1 MSINE
6 IINREISWL
15 SFNHRVLQEAEDPN
29 VPLIERVRFLGIFSN
44 NLDEFFKV
52 RVATIKRMIDLHV
65 QPVKTT
71 GDKPSKILR
80 QIHEIV
86 MDLQE
91 EFGETYAKILQEL
104 ERENIYIL
112 NENDLDEQKGK
123 FVKEYFNNNVMP
135 TLSTILLNNILPPI
149 LKDKT
154 IYLATKLTNT
164 KTGDVQY
171 ALIEV
176 PRKAV
181 SRFVILPPENNK
193 KFIILV
199 DDVVRYCLCEIFS
212 MFDFDLFEAYTIKL
226 TRDAELDIDNDLSKS
241 FLEKISKGVAGREKG
256 HPTRFIYD
264 SSIPDDLLKY
274 ITNKMNFTKY
284 DNLIPGGR
292 YHNFSDFMDF
302 PNMGRPDLEHKKINP
317 ITHKLF
323 KGQSSLLSVIEK
335 KDILLHYPYYNFGQ
349 YIYLLREASIDPN
362 VVSIKTTIYR
372 TAKHSKVINALINA
386 AKNNKQVT
394 VNIEL
399 RARFDEGANIH
410 WSKKLQDAGAKV
422 LFGIDGLKV
431 HSKLVLI
438 TKKIN
443 NEYKQY
449 GGVGTG
455 NFHEGTARVYS
466 DFLLLT
472 IDKRITREI
481 DRVFEYFENTYQN
494 FAFKYLLV
502 SPLNQRRRIMK
513 LIDNEIVNA
522 LTNKPAYIIFKLN
535 SLVDKEIINKLY
547 QANEAGV
554 KIFLIVRGI
563 CSLIPGV
570 PGMSENIQAVSI
582 VDKFLEHTRIF
593 VFCNN
598 NDEYYYLSSAD
609 IMPRNLD
616 HRVEVSAPVFD
627 PDLQKEI
634 QDFLAIQLND
644 NVKARIIDE
653 QQKNQYKIDGKKE
666 NIRSQTTLYDY
677 YKRKEEDKGKNKF
690 YIC

>member
-1 MSINE
+1 MSSNE

-71 GDKPSKILR
+71 GDKPAKILK
-80 QIHEIV
+80 QIHETV

-104 ERENIYIL
+104 EREYIYIL
-112 NENDLDEQKGK
+112 NEENLDGQKGE
-123 FVKEYFNNNVMP
+123 FVKEYFNDNVMP
-135 TLSTILLNNILPPI
+135 TLSTILLNNTPPPI

-154 IYLATKLTNT
+154 IYLATKLINT

-176 PRKAV
+176 PRKAL
-181 SRFVILPPENNK
+181 SRFVILPPEKNK
-193 KFIILV
+193 KFIILL
-199 DDVVRYCLCEIFS
+199 DDVIRYCLRDIFS
-212 MFDFDLFEAYTIKL
+212 MFDFDQFEAYTIKL

-241 FLEKISKGVAGREKG
+241 FLEKISKGIAGREKG
-256 HPTRFIYD
+256 QPTRFIYD
-264 SSIPDDLLKY
+264 NRMPDDLFEY
-274 ITNKMNFTKY
+274 ITDKMQFTKY

-302 PNMGRPDLEHKKINP
+302 PNMGRPDLEHEKITP
-317 ITHKLF
+317 LTHKSF
-323 KGQSSLLSVIEK
+323 KGQSSLLNVIEK
-335 KDILLHYPYYNFGQ
+335 KDILLHYPYYSFGQ
-349 YIYLLREASIDPN
+349 YIYLLREAAIDPD

-386 AKNNKQVT
+386 AKNNKKVT

-399 RARFDEGANIH
+399 RARFDEGSNIH

-431 HSKLVLI
+431 HSKLILI
-438 TKKIN
+438 TKKID

-455 NFHEGTARVYS
+455 NFHEGTAKVYS
-466 DFLLLT
+466 DFILFT
-472 IDKRITREI
+472 TDRRITREI
-481 DRVFEYFENTYQN
+481 DRVFDYFENTYQN
-494 FAFKYLLV
+494 YAFKHLLV

-522 LTNKPAYIIFKLN
+522 LTNKPAFIILKLN

-570 PGMSENIQAVSI
+570 PGMSENIKAVSI
-582 VDKFLEHTRIF
+582 VDKFLEHARIF

-598 NDEYYYLSSAD
+598 NDEQYYLSSAD

-616 HRVEVSAPVFD
+616 YRVEVSTPVFD
-627 PDLQKEI
+627 PDLQNEIKE
-634 QDFLAIQLND
+634 FLAIQLND
-644 NVKARIIDE
+644 NVKARVIDE

-666 NIRSQTTLYDY
+666 NIRSQITLYDY
-677 YKRKEEDKGKNKF
+677 YKRKEEGKGKSKF